1 MSTSYHLSPK
11 PEPVTLSV
19 PLSTRFVPT
28 LIQCVQSVGE
38 NFGFP
43 ASVFTGLSVAAEE
56 IFVKVAGHHGETP
69 AQAVMRNGIYRFVVE
84 LTFQADAL
92 DWRGFNITGDAV
104 DLEQGDV
111 EELGL
116 LIAARM
122 TDRLS
127 LYREGAKSIGVRI
140 ERYLPHQAIMPL
152 PPDPVSDHAVVRLES
167 ADPNLASLF
176 ARMLVSTVAADK
188 LPPALRSD
196 GLLAAMIEAGD
207 AALTLARDTAGRIMG
222 GLLDWPEGPQVMA
235 FAGPYCLGCSGQTRT
250 AVAETLV
257 DNLLVRQARTR
268 VLCVVSRHI
277 TPDLPPGRLEPVTFG
292 PLPNDAAP
300 GQRAWIRLIG
310 EDPGALAWVHGP
322 LRAALEQVYRDLAL
336 ARVLHDV
343 DLSEH
348 PGTNDHSVLSC
359 EIDRLNGIATLKPLW
374 PGRDAVENLRRH
386 ARLLSQEG
394 LAVRELVIDLGSA
407 WQASFLP
414 AAVICGF
421 SPHTLVPF
429 AGSGDLLFLRH
440 AGIPEATNG

>member
-1 MSTSYHLSPK
+1 MSDS
-11 PEPVTLSV
+11 VTLSL

-43 ASVFTGLSVAAEE
+43 ASVFNRLSVAAEE
-56 IFVKVAGHHGETP
+56 IFAKVADHHGETLV
-69 AQAVMRNGIYRFVVE
+69 QVVMHNGIYRFTVD
-84 LTFQADAL
+84 LSFQVDAL

-104 DLEQGDV
+104 DLEQGDI

-127 LYREGAKSIGVRI
+127 LYREGSKSIGVRI
-140 ERYLPHQAIMPL
+140 ERYLPHQPITPL
-152 PPDPVSDHAVVRLES
+152 SPDPISDDAVVHLES
-167 ADPNLASLF
+167 ADPNLATLF
-176 ARMLVSTVAADK
+176 ARMVVSTVSADK

-207 AALTLARDTAGRIMG
+207 AALTLARDAAGRLMG
-222 GLLDWPEGPQVMA
+222 GLLDWPEGSQVTA
-235 FAGPYCLGCSGQTRT
+235 FAGPYCLGCNGEVR
-250 AVAETLV
+250 AVVAERLV
-257 DNLLVRQARTR
+257 DNLLVKQARTH

-277 TPDLPPGRLEPVTFG
+277 TPDLPSGRIEPVAFG
-292 PLPNDAAP
+292 KAP
-300 GQRAWIRLIG
+300 TDVALGQRAWIRLIG
-310 EDPGALAWVHGP
+310 EDPGALAWVYGP
-322 LRAALEQVYRDLAL
+322 LRASLEQVYRDLAL

-343 DLSEH
+343 DLTER
-348 PGTNDHSVLSC
+348 PGTHDHSVLSC

-374 PGRDAVENLRRH
+374 PGQDAVENLRRH
-386 ARLLSQEG
+386 ARLLSQED

-414 AAVICGF
+414 AAVVCGF
-421 SPHTLVPF
+421 APHTLVPF

-440 AGIPEATNG
+440 AGLSEATDD